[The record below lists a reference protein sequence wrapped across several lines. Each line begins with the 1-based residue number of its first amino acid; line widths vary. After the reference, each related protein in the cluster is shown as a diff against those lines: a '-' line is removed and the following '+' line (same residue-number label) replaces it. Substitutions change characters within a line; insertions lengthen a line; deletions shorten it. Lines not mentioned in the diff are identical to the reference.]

1 MTYMTR
7 LKKIIALLLIGI
19 MVFSFSA
26 CKEKDDDTVLTTKR
40 KTKATT
46 EKDGGDIDIW
56 AYLNGENSDDL
67 STDEPA
73 TVSTGGGSS
82 ISSGNYSYEDTPVS
96 FNGSSIFSSA
106 TTSKSGYPTFHWN
119 AVSGAIKYNIYRS
132 TSKNGTYSYIDSTTA
147 TSYTDKT
154 AISGKQYYYQ
164 VKAVKK
170 VAVTT
175 TKKSTTTKKPTS
187 SISTTSVALT
197 KRDTSNAPSTA
208 PVNYTKVA
216 DIVALYNA
224 AANQVKSKAIA
235 VTRNYITLQYNEGEN
250 SQTFKTLIALA
261 GVKEGT
267 DSNPKQYVGTDQIV
281 KEFPVEGSLTSS
293 TLSASMVRGAAC
305 KYSQGYYTIRIVLK
319 DDPAGTVEYSKTCM
333 DSLDISK
340 YSQYVGDI
348 TTQTYS
354 ATIDAKIYYDGH
366 LDYVVYTVP
375 TKMKGT
381 YQSED
386 ANVNMAADF
395 TIEEFWSINY

>member
-1 MTYMTR
+1 MSK
-7 LKKIIALLLIGI
+7 LKRIVSLFLVCILVFAL
-19 MVFSFSA
+19 SS
-26 CKEKDDDTVLTTKR
+26 CKSKEDDTVLTTKR
-40 KTKATT
+40 KTKVTT
-46 EKDGGDIDIW
+46 ESSGSDIDIW
-56 AYLNGENSDDL
+56 AYLNSDDADTTD
-67 STDEPA
+67 TDEPA
-73 TVSTGGGSS
+73 TVSSGNSGTL
-82 ISSGNYSYEDTPVS
+82 SSGNYTYEDTPVS

-119 AVSGAIKYNIYRS
+119 AVSGASKYNIYRS
-132 TSKNGTYSYIDSTTA
+132 TSKNGTYSYIGSTTA

-175 TKKSTTTKKPTS
+175 TKKATTTKSTTKTTA
-187 SISTTSVALT
+187 TTSVALT
-197 KRDTSNAPSTA
+197 KRDTSNAPATA
-208 PVNYTKVA
+208 PKNYVKYA
-216 DIVALYNA
+216 DIVSFYNA
-224 AANQVKSKAIA
+224 SANQVKAKGIA
-235 VTRNYITLQYNEGEN
+235 VTRNYITLKYNEGEN

-267 DSNPKQYVGTDQIV
+267 DSNPKQYVGTDKIV
-281 KEFPVEGSLTSS
+281 KEFPVEDSIYSS
-293 TLSASMVRGAAC
+293 TLSADMVRYASC
-305 KYSQGYYTIRIVLK
+305 KYSQGYYTVRIVLK
-319 DDPAGTVEYSKTCM
+319 DDPDGTVEYSKTCM
-333 DSLDISK
+333 DSLDISN

-354 ATIDAKIYYDGH
+354 ATIDAKIYCDGH

-381 YQSED
+381 YKSED